1 MNNTGSALFN
11 LSPKFYPNFRQKFLY
26 FQNEPWFHLRVHLHP
41 LHPLILGLPK
51 CTLAFIL
58 GVHLHLL
65 HPPWIRAW
73 LKVLLVSRLLMGWKL
88 QIRGYKFVNLIVF
101 EKCALP
107 AIMVKFFWSWLS
119 KVGAGLVHSDHGFYS
134 HGHLWLKIC
143 PEKNCQ
149 LITASLLKWTSVF
162 RVQPLTKFSYQSTSH
177 LRSCPTSV
185 RPKRP

>member
-149 LITASLLKWTSVF
+149 LITARL
-162 RVQPLTKFSYQSTSH
+162 
-177 LRSCPTSV
+177 
-185 RPKRP
+185 

>member
-11 LSPKFYPNFRQKFLY
+11 LSPKFYSNFRQKFLY

-119 KVGAGLVHSDHGFYS
+119 KVGAGLVHSDHGFLPS
-134 HGHLWLKIC
+134 CLPLRQSKTNSWTENIMVNGFNHIAKRGDGSAC
-143 PEKNCQ
+143 C
-149 LITASLLKWTSVF
+149 TLL
-162 RVQPLTKFSYQSTSH
+162 RVLLF
-177 LRSCPTSV
+177 C
-185 RPKRP
+185 

>member
-119 KVGAGLVHSDHGFYS
+119 KVGAGLVHSDHGF
-134 HGHLWLKIC
+134 L
-143 PEKNCQ
+143 
-149 LITASLLKWTSVF
+149 
-162 RVQPLTKFSYQSTSH
+162 QPCTELGSTSIGP
-177 LRSCPTSV
+177 LKQNGTINEKDCYQGIGLVLDKT
-185 RPKRP
+185 KW

>member
-107 AIMVKFFWSWLS
+107 AIMVKFF
-119 KVGAGLVHSDHGFYS
+119 GAGFLKLERVWFTPITVFYS
-134 HGHLWLKIC
+134 HGQIDHGFL
-143 PEKNCQ
+143 
-149 LITASLLKWTSVF
+149 
-162 RVQPLTKFSYQSTSH
+162 KFSGAS
-177 LRSCPTSV
+177 P
-185 RPKRP
+185 PK